1 MAISIT
7 KAVIGGDENTWG
19 TKTNNCL
26 DTIVAAVNGTSG
38 TIAPDLTTLTINGT
52 DVTTT
57 AAELNVVDGSTAAT
71 STTVVGGDRV
81 VFNDNGTMKQV
92 SMSDIATY
100 TSSQVSPP
108 TVNNSTITISA
119 GNALTGGGNFT
130 TDQSSNETITIN
142 HSDTST
148 QSSVNNSGSTFIQDI
163 TLDTYGHITNINS
176 ANVST
181 ALAAA
186 GTLVGYGA
194 GTGLNGDGNATLKAN
209 TSYLFYA
216 PNNTFSGVY
225 IYQNNSLNDRLVNG
239 GTSTLYIYANGGTQ
253 RTGVGMGGVSGGN
266 PGPHLVFELT

>member
-1 MAISIT
+1 MAITLT
-7 KAVIGGDENTWG
+7 KPTVGGSEGTWG
-19 TKTNNCL
+19 TTINTAL
-26 DTIVAAVNGTSG
+26 DNVQDALNGTSG
-38 TIAPDLTTLTINGT
+38 TVAPNLTTLTINST
-52 DVTTT
+52 NVTSTPD
-57 AAELNVVDGSTAAT
+57 EINILDGDTAAT
-71 STTVVGGDRV
+71 STTVVGTDTV
-81 VFNDNGTMKQV
+81 VYNDNGEMKQV
-92 SMSDIATY
+92 ALSDIATY
-100 TSSQVSPP
+100 TSSQVSP
-108 TVNNSTITISA
+108 NDATITISA

-130 TDQSSNETITIN
+130 TDQSGNETITIN
-142 HSDTST
+142 HSDTSS
-148 QSSVNNSGSTFIQDI
+148 QPSENNSGSTFIQGI
-163 TLDTYGHITNINS
+163 TLDDYGHVTDINS

-216 PNNTFSGVY
+216 PNNTISGVY